1 MIQWTRTKKYT
12 VAQHFA
18 TRYYG
23 AQMAQFDPS
32 SSRNPPGNSEDQTL
46 DYYSLNASLSAEQA
60 GAVFE
65 RDALQE
71 FSKSLKAGSRILDAG
86 CGGGLH
92 LRYFLEQGFECEGFD
107 GSAEVLKVAEE
118 NLRPWLAPPSKLKLW
133 KADFRLLSLAREHYD
148 AIWAN
153 RVLIHLPPPGCQR
166 TMQTFFSALKP
177 GGLLFVSFE
186 AELTEETFTTV
197 AERPELTGPAR
208 HIYRY
213 PPMEFESLV
222 RQSGFQPLATGQDL
236 QHPER
241 MGILAK
247 RV

>member
-1 MIQWTRTKKYT
+1 
-12 VAQHFA
+12 
-18 TRYYG
+18 
-23 AQMAQFDPS
+23 MAQFDPGS
-32 SSRNPPGNSEDQTL
+32 PHNPPRNPQDETL
-46 DYYSLNASLSAEQA
+46 DYYSFNASLSAEQA
-60 GAVFE
+60 GAAFERNVEPNIEPTIE
-65 RDALQE
+65 RDALQQLAQH
-71 FSKSLKAGSRILDAG
+71 LKAGGRILDAG
-86 CGGGLH
+86 CGAGLH
-92 LRYFLEQGFECEGFD
+92 LRYFLEQGFECDGFD

-118 NLRPWLAPPSKLKLW
+118 NLRSWLAPPSKLKLW
-133 KADFRLLSLAREHYD
+133 KADFRLLSLAREQYD
-148 AIWAN
+148 GIWAN

-177 GGLLFVSFE
+177 GGFLFVSFE
-186 AELTEETFTTV
+186 AELREETFTTV

-222 RQSGFQPLATGQDL
+222 RQSGFQPLATGRDL